1 MHGEGEEDPHV
12 EMRRGGTDPP
22 RGRCAEMRRADAPR
36 SAVHGA
42 EMLMPEVI
50 LVEEAAIG
58 EHRDITSESS

>member
-1 MHGEGEEDPHV
+1 
-12 EMRRGGTDPP
+12 
-22 RGRCAEMRRADAPR
+22 MRRADASR
-36 SAVHGA
+36 SVVQGA